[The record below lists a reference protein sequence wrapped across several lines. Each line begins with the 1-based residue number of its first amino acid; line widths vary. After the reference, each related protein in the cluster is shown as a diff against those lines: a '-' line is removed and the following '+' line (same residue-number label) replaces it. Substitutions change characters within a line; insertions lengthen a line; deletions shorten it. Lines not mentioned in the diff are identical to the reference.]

1 MLQISRPQNTPAGK
15 AQFEQQAAIHLQTNK
30 SPSEQTPALKR
41 KLEPFTGMDS
51 KRDYRK
57 LYRAACDF
65 HEAHNPPAVDREYW
79 RTHTPGVDTP
89 PPVELEYWE
98 KAAREVGEVSVMCG
112 EDPFLI
118 GLLCEVFNEL
128 EREYKARRDAAASDR
143 AKAAV

>member
-1 MLQISRPQNTPAGK
+1 MLQISRQQKPAAGQPQI
-15 AQFEQQAAIHLQTNK
+15 EQRAAISAQTNK
-30 SPSEQTPALKR
+30 CPSEQTPALKR

-51 KRDYRK
+51 KKDYRK

-89 PPVELEYWE
+89 PQVELEYWE

-112 EDPFLI
+112 EDPFLV
-118 GLLCEVFNEL
+118 GLLSEVFNEL
-128 EREYKARRDAAASDR
+128 EREYKARRDAAA
-143 AKAAV
+143 AGEQKAAV